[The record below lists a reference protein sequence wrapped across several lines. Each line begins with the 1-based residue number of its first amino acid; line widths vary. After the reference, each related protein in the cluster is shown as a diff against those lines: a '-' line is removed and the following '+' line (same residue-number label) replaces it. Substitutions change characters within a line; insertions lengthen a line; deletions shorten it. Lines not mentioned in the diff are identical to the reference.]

1 MEAKS
6 SQHLIRQEKTRVNV
20 VLTIVF
26 LAYFAQ
32 MTLSP
37 IIAPLSREVHL
48 EEWQVG
54 ATISMAAI
62 MVVITSQFWGRRS
75 QAWGSRRVLLLS
87 ISTLLATAV
96 CFTVVCALA
105 MNGVFSSNATFI
117 SFLLTRGMLFGAAL
131 AAVAPTAQ
139 TVIASLTSTESQRVR
154 GMAGIGAAQGMAM
167 IAGAVTGGVL
177 AKYGLLVSIA
187 AVPVIVLVALT
198 FTVLRLQQET
208 ADVLIAE
215 PPRISPFDRRVFPF
229 LIAGFGMFTGL
240 GFIQIITGFLIQ
252 DRYHLDSATTGMM
265 AGLTLLVSGLVLIV
279 TQSVIVP
286 KSKWS
291 PTTLLRVGTG
301 IGTIGFLMI
310 YPAGSMFFLALG
322 VSVVTLGIAIAI
334 PGYTAGPTLLMSKEE
349 QGGLA
354 GLLGAANGLTY
365 VVSPTLSTSL
375 YGISNTLPIL
385 IGGAALFIAF
395 LIVMLHPRFS
405 HMPKGCG
412 CDND

>member
-1 MEAKS
+1 
-6 SQHLIRQEKTRVNV
+6 
-20 VLTIVF
+20 
-26 LAYFAQ
+26 
-32 MTLSP
+32 
-37 IIAPLSREVHL
+37 
-48 EEWQVG
+48 
-54 ATISMAAI
+54 
-62 MVVITSQFWGRRS
+62 
-75 QAWGSRRVLLLS
+75 
-87 ISTLLATAV
+87 
-96 CFTVVCALA
+96 
-105 MNGVFSSNATFI
+105 
-117 SFLLTRGMLFGAAL
+117 
-131 AAVAPTAQ
+131 
-139 TVIASLTSTESQRVR
+139 
-154 GMAGIGAAQGMAM
+154 
-167 IAGAVTGGVL
+167 
-177 AKYGLLVSIA
+177 
-187 AVPVIVLVALT
+187 
-198 FTVLRLQQET
+198 
-208 ADVLIAE
+208 
-215 PPRISPFDRRVFPF
+215 
-229 LIAGFGMFTGL
+229 
-240 GFIQIITGFLIQ
+240 
-252 DRYHLDSATTGMM
+252 MM

-301 IGTIGFLMI
+301 IGTIGFLMM

-405 HMPKGCG
+405 HMPKSCG